1 MDKNYM
7 KITKERMEQLY
18 LMALR
23 NEIPMPEDCEDK
35 DELNMWTLFKAAFK
49 RTPPY

>member
-23 NEIPMPEDCEDK
+23 DVLPMPEDCEGPYD
-35 DELNMWTLFKAAFK
+35 LYVWALFKAAFK
-49 RTPPY
+49 RTNPY

>member
-23 NEIPMPEDCEDK
+23 NEVPMPGDCEDP